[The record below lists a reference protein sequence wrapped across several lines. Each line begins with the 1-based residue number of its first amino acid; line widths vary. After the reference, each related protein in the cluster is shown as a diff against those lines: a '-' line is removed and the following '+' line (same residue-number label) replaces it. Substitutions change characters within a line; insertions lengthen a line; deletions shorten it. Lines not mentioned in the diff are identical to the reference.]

1 MDNSGGWEVLV
12 VQMPFEVGDKVDL
25 RTPGGTVTEGR
36 YTVVRIGRRI
46 TIRDE
51 AGNQQTVDEDELRLS
66 HRPGEVD
73 WPK

>member
-1 MDNSGGWEVLV
+1 M
-12 VQMPFEVGDKVDL
+12 VQMPFEVGDRVDL
-25 RTPGGTVTEGR
+25 QTRGGTVPEGQ

-51 AGNQQTVDEDELRLS
+51 AGNQQTVDEDELRPF
-66 HRPGEVD
+66 RREGEIN